1 MAEIDYKEFND
12 FQNKFYLNI
21 TEFKSLSNFDVKKHG
36 YTLLNNLGKGY
47 PYLANLILNL
57 KGIGWSGPESHQ
69 ILIALQR
76 KFINNFNFS
85 RLPKSI
91 YWKSIKPDKQ
101 KEKVKKTDKGLEFS
115 SDIEDQIK
123 SILFYDSKTFE
134 QFKYSDEV
142 QNIGQQIIGQVIQ
155 SEKIKSKTKK

>member
-21 TEFKSLSNFDVKKHG
+21 NEFKLLSLHEVKKHG

-57 KGIGWSGPESHQ
+57 QGIGWSGPESHQ

-76 KFINNFNFS
+76 KFINSFNLT

-91 YWKSIKPDKQ
+91 FWKGIKSDKQ

-115 SDIEDQIK
+115 SDIEEQIK

-134 QFKYSDEV
+134 RFKYNDNV
-142 QNIGQQIIGQVIQ
+142 QNLGKQIIGQIIQ
-155 SEKIKSKTKK
+155 SEKIKSKIKK